1 MRKNFKELKARMS
14 PDSRG
19 RADART
25 KKMMADMLLGEVRRL
40 VGLTQEDLAK
50 KLGIAQPTLSKL
62 ESQDDMQ
69 ISTLRRLITPER
81 PNEHARGRRTF
92 ARRSGDGGRRAR
104 IGIGR
109 TARRRR
115 G

>member
-14 PDSRG
+14 PESRG
-19 RADART
+19 RAEART

-50 KLGIAQPTLSKL
+50 KLGIAQPTLSRL

-69 ISTLRRLITPER
+69 ISTMRRLITGFGGSLELLVHLP
-81 PNEHARGRRTF
+81 T
-92 ARRSGDGGRRAR
+92 GDLR
-104 IGIGR
+104 INQFEEPSR
-109 TARRRR
+109 K
-115 G
+115 

>member
-19 RADART
+19 RAEART

-69 ISTLRRLITPER
+69 ISTLRRLITGLGGSLELLVHLP
-81 PNEHARGRRTF
+81 
-92 ARRSGDGGRRAR
+92 SGDLR
-104 IGIGR
+104 INQFEE
-109 TARRRR
+109 TARK
-115 G
+115 

>member
-25 KKMMADMLLGEVRRL
+25 KKMMADMLLGEVRRM

-69 ISTLRRLITPER
+69 ISTLRRLITGLGGSLELLVHLP
-81 PNEHARGRRTF
+81 
-92 ARRSGDGGRRAR
+92 SGDLR
-104 IGIGR
+104 INQFEKSSSK
-109 TARRRR
+109 
-115 G
+115 

>member
-1 MRKNFKELKARMS
+1 MRKNFKDLKARMS

-19 RADART
+19 RAEMRT

-50 KLGIAQPTLSKL
+50 KLGIAQPTLSRL

-69 ISTLRRLITPER
+69 ISTLRRLIAGLGGSLELLVHLPTGDLRINQFE
-81 PNEHARGRRTF
+81 ESARK
-92 ARRSGDGGRRAR
+92 
-104 IGIGR
+104 
-109 TARRRR
+109 
-115 G
+115 

>member
-1 MRKNFKELKARMS
+1 MRKNFKDLKARMS

-19 RADART
+19 RAEART
-25 KKMMADMLLGEVRRL
+25 KKMMADMLIGEIRRL

-69 ISTLRRLITPER
+69 ISTLRRLITGLGGSLELLVHLPTGDLRINQFE
-81 PNEHARGRRTF
+81 ESARK
-92 ARRSGDGGRRAR
+92 
-104 IGIGR
+104 
-109 TARRRR
+109 
-115 G
+115 